1 MSEENDSNTNNNN
14 ITNKNDNEEI
24 NKPSLYIKK
33 YTLNKYVFAVG
44 ICRDDNYRRILNTEI
59 EQIFTKLT
67 SAKIY
72 GSQLCNKTY
81 LPVNI
86 YKYML
91 NDDTHIKD
99 NEEKKLIC
107 KVRHD
112 IKTNDVIF
120 ELQDYL

>member
-1 MSEENDSNTNNNN
+1 MSKYKIGDT
-14 ITNKNDNEEI
+14 IKI
-24 NKPSLYIKK
+24 NSDKIRL
-33 YTLNKYVFAVG
+33 FG
-44 ICRDDNYRRILNTEI
+44 IDAP
-59 EQIFTKLT
+59 EQK
-67 SAKIY
+67 
-72 GSQLCNKTY
+72 QLCNKTY